1 MIEGLIFH
9 LDLFVL
15 DQKQM
20 HRKTLE
26 IISKYMKAEG
36 AALGGNSSVRIL
48 LQCEHQNH
56 FFFLFLIYVTSAY
69 SILVHSCDLALI
81 YHLVNICIVI
91 PKVFYHT

>member
-48 LQCEHQNH
+48 LRCEHQNH
-56 FFFLFLIYVTSAY
+56 FFFF
-69 SILVHSCDLALI
+69 
-81 YHLVNICIVI
+81 
-91 PKVFYHT
+91 